1 MTLKAIQQKNY
12 EYYINHRNDNEIIF
26 VYGPMGI
33 EGLRFSKIPNED
45 EIFWELY
52 KENPLLALPLRNE
65 FEQNLFKQITE
76 MFERHGIKW
85 EMWE

>member
-26 VYGPMGI
+26 IYGPMGI

-45 EIFWELY
+45 EIFWDWY
-52 KENPLLALPLRNE
+52 KKTSLLTLPLRND